1 MKVLIIYL
9 PGDLTC
15 AAGWGMIKK
24 SLVKGAAAMRSAR
37 FITNIVLAASAG
49 ITALLFIASL
59 VLSCI
64 DMD

>member
-1 MKVLIIYL
+1 MILYL
-9 PGDLTC
+9 CRRLGYD
-15 AAGWGMIKK
+15 KEK

>member
-1 MKVLIIYL
+1 MYRRLRYDKE
-9 PGDLTC
+9 
-15 AAGWGMIKK
+15 K